1 MKGYSMPTKYK
12 LIVKLAVIG
21 GIALYTWKQYDN
33 LTRKLKMIPVA
44 GKLFK

>member
-1 MKGYSMPTKYK
+1 MPTKYK

-21 GIALYTWKQYDN
+21 GIALYTWSKYDN
-33 LTRKLKMIPVA
+33 LAKKLKLIPVA

>member
-1 MKGYSMPTKYK
+1 MPIKYK
-12 LIVKLAVIG
+12 LIVKFVVIG

-33 LTRKLKMIPVA
+33 LAKKLKLIPVA